1 MTGTATTLISVLAG
15 LALLHAYW
23 GLGGRWPGHD
33 DTSLVE
39 RVVGRTKGMRAPP
52 PRACFAVA
60 VALLAATTF
69 VGLHVNRWPAVAVA
83 RWVVTA
89 GFWSTALVFLARGL
103 AGFVPAIFRYAEGTP
118 FHRLN
123 RIVYSPL
130 CLAIAAA
137 FIALG

>member
-1 MTGTATTLISVLAG
+1 MTWAAVTLIFVLAG
-15 LALLHAYW
+15 LALLHTYW

-33 DTSLVE
+33 DVSLVE

-60 VALLAATTF
+60 AALLSAAAL
-69 VGLHVNRWPAVAVA
+69 VGLHVSQWPAGSAG
-83 RWVVTA
+83 RWAVTA
-89 GFWSTALVFLARGL
+89 GFWGAALVFLARGL
-103 AGFVPAIFRYAEGTP
+103 AGFVRVVFRYAEGTP

-137 FIALG
+137 FVALG

>member
-1 MTGTATTLISVLAG
+1 MTWAAATLVSVLAG
-15 LALLHAYW
+15 LAMLHAYW

-33 DTSLVE
+33 DASLVE
-39 RVVGRTKGMRAPP
+39 RVVGRTKSMRAPP
-52 PRACFAVA
+52 PRACFTVA
-60 VALLAATTF
+60 AALCSAAAL
-69 VGLHVNRWPAVAVA
+69 VGLHVSQWPTSTVA
-83 RWVVTA
+83 WWLVTV

-103 AGFVPAIFRYAEGTP
+103 AGFIPFIFRYAEGTP